1 MEPGAG
7 YQNPVQDRYGGFEKR
22 SVHVKRKVYWDGLY
36 PNRFIVENKK
46 AKCTWVYPMK
56 IS

>member
-1 MEPGAG
+1 MTLSEIKGFAVDG
-7 YQNPVQDRYGGFEKR
+7 YGEVA
-22 SVHVKRKVYWDGLY
+22 KVFCCGLY

-46 AKCTWVYPMK
+46 ENSTWVYPMK